1 MNIPLLKG
9 RYLTDQD
16 TADSENVIV
25 IDSVMAKTYFPGK
38 DPLGQFIT
46 MNIWG
51 TARIIGIVGH
61 VRHGGLGAADTLTQA
76 QAYAPLNQFPD
87 IGVSPLYSGLT
98 VVARTRLQ
106 TASILPQ
113 LQAAISGENGG
124 EPIYDI
130 ESMTNIISDS
140 MTEQRFPMVLLS
152 AFAGFALL
160 LASLGTYAVISYSMT
175 QRTAE
180 IGIRMALG
188 AQRSSV
194 FRMVIREGSQ
204 LAMIGVLI
212 GTVAALI
219 LGRALSS
226 FSHLLYGVR
235 AQDPIILGAV
245 SLILMG
251 ASLIA
256 CYLPARRATRT
267 DPMIALRHE

>member
-1 MNIPLLKG
+1 
-9 RYLTDQD
+9 
-16 TADSENVIV
+16 
-25 IDSVMAKTYFPGK
+25 
-38 DPLGQFIT
+38 
-46 MNIWG
+46 
-51 TARIIGIVGH
+51 
-61 VRHGGLGAADTLTQA
+61 
-76 QAYAPLNQFPD
+76 
-87 IGVSPLYSGLT
+87 
-98 VVARTRLQ
+98 
-106 TASILPQ
+106 
-113 LQAAISGENGG
+113 
-124 EPIYDI
+124 
-130 ESMTNIISDS
+130 MTNIISDS

-152 AFAGFALL
+152 TFAGFALL

-194 FRMVIREGSQ
+194 FRMVLREGSQ

-212 GTVAALI
+212 GTVAALT
-219 LGRALSS
+219 LGHALSS

-245 SLILMG
+245 SLILMC

>member
-1 MNIPLLKG
+1 MHGI
-9 RYLTDQD
+9 
-16 TADSENVIV
+16 
-25 IDSVMAKTYFPGK
+25 
-38 DPLGQFIT
+38 
-46 MNIWG
+46 
-51 TARIIGIVGH
+51 RIIGVVGH
-61 VRHGGLGAADTLTQA
+61 IRHASVGNPVALTQP
-76 QAYAPLNQFPD
+76 QAYAPLSQFP
-87 IGVSPLYSGLT
+87 VSAVPALYSGLT

-106 TASILPQ
+106 TSSLLPQ
-113 LQAAISGENGG
+113 LHVAISGPNGG
-124 EPIYDI
+124 EPIYDV
-130 ESMTNIISDS
+130 ESMRDIIADS

-175 QRTAE
+175 RRTAE

-188 AQRSSV
+188 AQRGSV
-194 FRMVIREGSQ
+194 FRMVIREGTR
-204 LAMIGVLI
+204 LAIAGVLLGI
-212 GTVAALI
+212 VAALI

-235 AQDPIILGAV
+235 AQDPVTLAAV
-245 SLILMG
+245 SLVLIS